1 MDENSTALTAKS
13 DIRDVIIAANAG
25 DENALS
31 ILREQLK
38 DESAKPLLK
47 RVWGMASQVETSLL
61 NSIFGDLLGSRELVE
76 QQLRTMRE
84 DLGWAHAP
92 RMEQVLIER
101 VVQTWL
107 YLHMIEIRQAQSPSL
122 SDSKTKLFELRM
134 EKAQRRHLKAIKMLA
149 TVRKMALPIQI
160 DVRAQISAVGSVT
173 AGN

>member
-1 MDENSTALTAKS
+1 MDENSAALTVKS
-13 DIRDVIIAANAG
+13 DIRDVIIAANTG

-38 DESAKPLLK
+38 DELAKSLLK
-47 RVWGMASQVETSLL
+47 RVWGMASQVEMSLL
-61 NSIFGDLLGSRELVE
+61 NSTFGDLLGSRELVE
-76 QQLRTMRE
+76 RQLRTMRK